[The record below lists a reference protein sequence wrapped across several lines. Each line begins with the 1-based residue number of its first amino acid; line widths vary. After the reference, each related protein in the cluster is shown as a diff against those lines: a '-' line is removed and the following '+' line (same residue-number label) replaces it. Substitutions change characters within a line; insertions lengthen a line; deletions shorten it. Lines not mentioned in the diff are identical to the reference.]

1 MISLNEKAIGARRI
15 LSGLAEAKKTSRY
28 EAFELVLGQLRPL
41 PIGASFDPLDG
52 VLYWQPGPG
61 FLGEYKFVI
70 IDKEKMMRKTIKI
83 MIVTDRGSNK

>member
-1 MISLNEKAIGARRI
+1 V
-15 LSGLAEAKKTSRY
+15 SGLPNSFGTSRY
-28 EAFELVLGQLRPL
+28 EAYEHVLGQLRPL
-41 PIGASFDPLDG
+41 PIGASFDPRDG

-83 MIVTDRGSNK
+83 TIVADRGSNK